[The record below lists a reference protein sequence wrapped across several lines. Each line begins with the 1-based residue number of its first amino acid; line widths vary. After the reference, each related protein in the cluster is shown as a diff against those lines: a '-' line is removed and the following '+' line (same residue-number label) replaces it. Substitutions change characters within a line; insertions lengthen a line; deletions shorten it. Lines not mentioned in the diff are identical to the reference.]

1 MGASGVVSTI
11 QGLWRT
17 VALAGRRALG
27 LPSQLNTEDRRIL
40 EQVILPQYASW
51 PDVSR
56 VLFVGCAAYTQHY
69 GKLFGEREYWTID
82 PVAERRRFG
91 STRHIID
98 TLQNLGSHVAPEY
111 FDLIVCNGVL
121 GWGLNTATDA
131 ETALAACFTHLR
143 PGGHL
148 LLGWN
153 NVVPRNRVV
162 PHDIPA
168 VRRFRSVRLRV
179 GAICSVGD
187 QVARTGMCS
196 TSIASLPL
204 TVEITL

>member
-1 MGASGVVSTI
+1 MFRAFCLSDVR
-11 QGLWRT
+11 RT
-17 VALAGRRALG
+17 
-27 LPSQLNTEDRRIL
+27 P
-40 EQVILPQYASW
+40 
-51 PDVSR
+51 
-56 VLFVGCAAYTQHY
+56 QHY

-168 VRRFRSVRLRV
+168 VRRFDPCDFGSARSARWEIS
-179 GAICSVGD
+179 GANRHVFD
-187 QVARTGMCS
+187 FYRKPT
-196 TSIASLPL
+196 IASKHIMNI
-204 TVEITL
+204 VYIIEIATI